1 MISNVPNLTTLEVHR
16 WSLEKK
22 RSLKLSVHRQTQTV
36 ESRHGQVDRDTDNF
50 FQISQCSN
58 GHKHRQPDTDNNF
71 IQISQCSNGHKHG
84 QPDTDNNFIQ
94 ISQCSN
100 GHKHGQPDTDN
111 NFIQISQCSNGHP
124 ALADWSLLP
133 PADKAGDQWHGGGKI
148 NIFLSNRTN
157 RHTKLH
163 GVSCHQV
170 A

>member
-36 ESRHGQVDRDTDNF
+36 ESRHGQVDRDINNF
-50 FQISQCSN
+50 F
-58 GHKHRQPDTDNNF
+58 
-71 IQISQCSNGHKHG
+71 
-84 QPDTDNNFIQ
+84 Q

-157 RHTKLH
+157 RHTKYMASPAIRWRDQRYKILV
-163 GVSCHQV
+163 GKMKTTGD
-170 A
+170 